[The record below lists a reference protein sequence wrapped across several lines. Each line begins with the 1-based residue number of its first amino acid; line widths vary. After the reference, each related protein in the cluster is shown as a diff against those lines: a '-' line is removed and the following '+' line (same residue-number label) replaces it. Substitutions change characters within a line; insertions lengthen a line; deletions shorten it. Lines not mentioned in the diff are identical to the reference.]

1 MMEDNNEKKRFG
13 RRAGFG
19 ITALALSTISYYV
32 CLFKNVPLEWF
43 NTYSA
48 FVVGIIGFI
57 IGGLTITDILLKKK

>member
-1 MMEDNNEKKRFG
+1 MTENNEKKRFG

-19 ITALALSTISYYV
+19 ITALVLSTASYYV
-32 CLFKNVPLEWF
+32 CLFGGKSLDWF

-57 IGGLTITDILLKKK
+57 VSGLTITDILLKKK